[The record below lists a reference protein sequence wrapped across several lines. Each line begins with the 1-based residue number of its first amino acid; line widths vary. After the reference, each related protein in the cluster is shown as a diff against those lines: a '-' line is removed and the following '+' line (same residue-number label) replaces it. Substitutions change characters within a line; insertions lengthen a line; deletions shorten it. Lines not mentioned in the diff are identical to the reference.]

1 MNMSNNILAIDIET
15 FSDVDLVKCGV
26 YKYVES
32 KEFKILL
39 VGYKLR
45 DNDVKVVDLACGEE
59 LPREFVEALYNSSV
73 IKSAFNANF
82 EITCLKKYFPT
93 MPTEQWECTRILAL
107 YNSLPSSLAGVA
119 SALGLAEQK
128 DTKGKNLI
136 KYFSQPC
143 LPTKANG
150 GRTRNLP
157 AHDLEKWEE
166 YKSYNRQDVVVESA
180 IRDRLENTAPSDFEW
195 QLWRIDQE
203 INARGAMVDVDF
215 VDKAISIDLAHREKV
230 IKQAK
235 ELTKLS
241 NPNSVSQLKSWLT
254 AKTGETFDSL
264 NKKTV
269 SDLLKKDYSDDVKKV
284 LSLRQKLGKTSV
296 KKYMTMKDCATE
308 NGRIHGM
315 FQFYGASRT
324 GRWAGRLV
332 QLHNLPRNKFSK
344 EELIQARN
352 LVKFG
357 DVNLFEMCYPD
368 VSDTLSQLIR
378 TAIIPKK
385 GCRFIVDDFSAIEAR
400 VIAWLAGEKW
410 RQDVFKNG
418 GDIYCASASAMF
430 HVPVVKHGINGHL
443 RQKGKIAELALGY
456 GGSVG
461 ALKQMGADRMGLE
474 DEELIEIVHK
484 WRSASPKIVKF
495 WYDVENAAKNAI
507 EKGGR
512 FFIPHAHISFARIK
526 DKLIVQLPSSR
537 ELVYINPRIGVN
549 RFGSESIVHDGL
561 NQTTKQW
568 GRMETYG
575 GKLVEN
581 IVQATARDCLGEA
594 MKRLTAAG
602 YKIVMHVHDEVIIE
616 APLDFG
622 SLDDVTRIM
631 SENSWWESGLI
642 KNADGFESDFY
653 MKD

>member
-15 FSDVDLVKCGV
+15 FSDIDLVKCGV

-39 VGYKLR
+39 VGYKLG
-45 DNDVKVVDLACGEE
+45 DNAVKVVDLARGEE

-136 KYFSQPC
+136 KYFSHPC

-157 AHDLEKWEE
+157 AHDLEKWED
-166 YKSYNRQDVVVESA
+166 YKIYNRQDVIVEAA
-180 IRDRLENTAPSDFEW
+180 IRDRLQNTAPSDFEW
-195 QLWRIDQE
+195 QLWRIDQD

-215 VDKAISIDLAHREKV
+215 VDKAIAIDLAHREKV
-230 IKQAK
+230 MTQAK
-235 ELTKLS
+235 EITKLS

-254 AKTGETFDSL
+254 AKTGETFNSL
-264 NKKTV
+264 DKKTV
-269 SDLLKKDYSDDVKKV
+269 ADLLKRDYADDVKKV

-344 EELIQARN
+344 AELVQARN

-461 ALKQMGADRMGLE
+461 ALKQMGADRMGLSG
-474 DEELIEIVHK
+474 EELLEIVHK

-507 EKGGR
+507 KKGGR

-549 RFGSESIVHDGL
+549 RFGNESIVHDGL

-594 MKRLTAAG
+594 LKRLTAAG

-642 KNADGFESDFY
+642 KNADGFENDFY